1 MSLLSV
7 SQSPLTSPSGPRHR
21 QGVPRRATVWQL
33 AKPVGGGFGA
43 VMAAASRPERR
54 TDGGPGCPDGG
65 TLGLVGREAGFAI
78 PLPLVALSGPG
89 HAPEIVA
96 IQGRPRSRF
105 AKAGSQAKTAVHR
118 RQILGLIL
126 HHLEPRTD
134 VRALLGAELC

>member
-1 MSLLSV
+1 M
-7 SQSPLTSPSGPRHR
+7 
-21 QGVPRRATVWQL
+21 RARFSTEAIFSVWQL
-33 AKPVGGGFGA
+33 AKPVGGGFG
-43 VMAAASRPERR
+43 VVVAAASRPERR
-54 TDGGPGCPDGG
+54 GWSGPGSPDGG

-118 RQILGLIL
+118 RIFLGFIL
-126 HHLEPRTD
+126 HDLSGMT
-134 VRALLGAELC
+134 ANS